1 MRMSAIGVFDSLTR
15 HVAMSIGYYE
25 LQELDN
31 CLSELEAVEK
41 EVRELKY
48 QVFHTKYPS
57 GLPMNK

>member
-41 EVRELKY
+41 EVSRTASAD
-48 QVFHTKYPS
+48 F
-57 GLPMNK
+57 